1 MDTINRLFGIAGHL
15 SFAQECARSV
25 LIFFYGL
32 LLVRLAGRRAFA
44 RWSALDIVVAIV
56 VGSSLSRA
64 QTGNAPLLGTIAGTA
79 LIIALHWL
87 LARGSAL
94 SRPLSIAFE
103 GPART
108 LASAGALDR
117 PAVVSHNVSDA
128 DLAEA
133 LRQAGIEQVADART
147 IILEPSGRIAVLR
160 KL

>member
-1 MDTINRLFGIAGHL
+1 VDTFDYIFGFTGHVTL
-15 SFAQECARSV
+15 VQECARSA

-44 RWSALDIVVAIV
+44 RWSALDVVVAIM

-64 QTGNAPLLGTIAGTA
+64 QTGNAPLFGTIAATA
-79 LIIALHWL
+79 VMIGLHWT

-94 SRPLSIAFE
+94 SRSLSEIFE

-108 LASAGALDR
+108 LAQDGTLRRRTAIA
-117 PAVVSHNVSDA
+117 HNVSDV

-133 LRQAGIEQVADART
+133 LRQVGLEDLKDART
-147 IILEPSGRIAVLR
+147 VVLEPSGRIAVLR
-160 KL
+160 